1 MTTFLMIRHGQSEA
15 NLQGRFAGQ
24 YDSLLTEL
32 GHQQA
37 ERTARFIAENYHVDA
52 VYASD
57 LQRAY
62 DTGLAAAKKLGLP
75 VTADKALREIYAGQW
90 EGIPFERMNT
100 EYPEQSRLWRS
111 DIGNSGCPGGET
123 VAQLAQRIWSALER
137 IAGENEGKTVVIA
150 THATPIRTMLWKTT
164 GKDLGEMQNIP
175 WPSNASVTEL
185 VYRGGKLIPV
195 KISQDSHLADIK
207 SALPPN
213 V

>member
-1 MTTFLMIRHGQSEA
+1 MTTFLLIRHGQSEA

-24 YDSLLTEL
+24 YNSPLTQL
-32 GHQQA
+32 GHKQA
-37 ERTARFIAENYHVDA
+37 ERTAQFIAENYHVDA
-52 VYASD
+52 IYASD

-62 DTGLAAAKKLGLP
+62 DTGIAAAEKLGLS
-75 VTADKALREIYAGQW
+75 VTADPALQEIYAGHW
-90 EGIPFERMNT
+90 EGIPFDRMSA
-100 EYPEQSRLWRS
+100 EYPEQNYLWRN

-123 VAQLAQRIWSALER
+123 VVQLTERIWSALER

-164 GKDLGEMQNIP
+164 GKDLGEMQKIP
-175 WPSNASVTEL
+175 WVSNASVTEL
-185 VYRGGKLIPV
+185 VYRDGQLFPV
-195 KISQDSHLADIK
+195 KVSQDSHLSDMM